1 MKRREMITTN
11 NVNYLKNYIEAIEED
26 YEILKQLGLKG
37 E

>member
-1 MKRREMITTN
+1 MIIKN
-11 NVNYLKNYIEAIEED
+11 NINYLKNYIEAIEED